1 MDGFK
6 LSAKQLATNKVSM
19 LLVLDTFKLIEEMMG
34 KPKFPK
40 SLNAHHTSWREKQK
54 SFTTEKVEFIQDQRI
69 LDFFS
74 KSPVLTI
81 GDVEYFQDKL
91 NISTKEQYNQCLAII
106 NKKTSNFELVDLLQ
120 HLKNINRV
128 CLSINK
134 FLIYTRSNYNNVVE
148 DYDQALLDFVKTIF
162 KNRDIKHYFVK
173 DLKGD
178 HFNFASPT
186 TQFFIT

>member
-1 MDGFK
+1 M
-6 LSAKQLATNKVSM
+6 
-19 LLVLDTFKLIEEMMG
+19 
-34 KPKFPK
+34 
-40 SLNAHHTSWREKQK
+40 
-54 SFTTEKVEFIQDQRI
+54 
-69 LDFFS
+69 
-74 KSPVLTI
+74 
-81 GDVEYFQDKL
+81 EYFQDKL

>member
-1 MDGFK
+1 
-6 LSAKQLATNKVSM
+6 
-19 LLVLDTFKLIEEMMG
+19 MMG